1 MSQMTVPTARQGT
14 EGDLWVGWGTVF
26 WPSVPPNSHSL
37 LPSSPE
43 EAHSVWQRRG
53 EGSATLSG
61 ATLLQCIASTSS
73 IIMSFISVVLKPPNR
88 YILTPT

>member
-1 MSQMTVPTARQGT
+1 
-14 EGDLWVGWGTVF
+14 
-26 WPSVPPNSHSL
+26 
-37 LPSSPE
+37 
-43 EAHSVWQRRG
+43 VWQRRG

-61 ATLLQCIASTSS
+61 GTLLQCIASTSK